1 MWASSQVQENR
12 AVRQVCVAFIR
23 ARIDQHGQE
32 DKLHSMNLGMT
43 STSTHMH
50 FNMRAMPLPSLSFCH
65 IYIQFVI
72 FKDPIGNYA
81 SELGFALFLEIYFEI
96 EREIQFLFF

>member
-1 MWASSQVQENR
+1 
-12 AVRQVCVAFIR
+12 
-23 ARIDQHGQE
+23 
-32 DKLHSMNLGMT
+32 
-43 STSTHMH
+43 MH

-96 EREIQFLFF
+96 EREIQFLFFFNSIGMIIILPYRSFQHVFAPLNDCKYLG